1 MGSGVAPAVP
11 ASRDETPV
19 VAAPPPASPLVVQGR
34 GGGLGEVARRRF
46 LLTLLVRKELR
57 VRYRASVLGLGW
69 SYVKPAVQFGVYFVG
84 LGMVLRQNAIGD
96 YAVYLFGG
104 LVVMTTFG
112 EAVGNA
118 TRSVV
123 ANADLVRKIYLPRE
137 LFPVSSLAVAG
148 VHLAP
153 QLLVLLVGAVVARWT
168 PDLVGVGALVA
179 GLVLLAVLAL
189 GLGLLLGAAN
199 VLFRDVENVVDLVL
213 VVLVWTSPVLY
224 PWQRV
229 ADLLGADS
237 TWFRLYQANPLT
249 VAVELVHRGTWSH
262 ASPGNAGAMPPGL
275 GGRCAVAFA
284 VALVTVV
291 VGQWVFGRLSGRFAQ
306 EL

>member
-1 MGSGVAPAVP
+1 VGPSVGQALL
-11 ASRDETPV
+11 EE
-19 VAAPPPASPLVVQGR
+19 GR
-34 GGGLGEVARRRF
+34 GGGLRAVAGRRF
-46 LLTLLVRKELR
+46 LLSLLVRKELR

-137 LFPVSSLAVAG
+137 LFPVSNLAVAG

-153 QLLVLLVGAVVARWT
+153 QLLVLLVGAVVAGWV
-168 PDLVGVGALVA
+168 PDPTGVAALVA
-179 GLVLLAVLAL
+179 GLLLVALLAL
-189 GLGLLLGAAN
+189 GLGLLLGAVN

-213 VVLVWTSPVLY
+213 AVLVWTSPVLY

-237 TWFRLYQANPLT
+237 WGFRLYQANPLT

-262 ASPGNAGAMPPGL
+262 ASPGNAGAVPPGL
-275 GGRCAVAFA
+275 AGRCALAFA
-284 VALVTVV
+284 VALLVV
-291 VGQWVFGRLSGRFAQ
+291 VIGQLVFDRLSGRFAQ